1 MDTQNTP
8 VHISLWHADFWIL
21 AITNLLITMSVY
33 MLIPILPVWMLGSAG
48 FSQQAVGIVMG
59 VYGIGLFLLGGF
71 CNWLVQRYRRNR
83 VCLWAI
89 ALVFLAL
96 LGCWLVERELHQSW
110 LQYRVLLF
118 LRLVLGAGFG
128 LVQMILSSTLII
140 DKSESFQ
147 RTEANHASAW
157 FGRFALS
164 LGPMLSIVFARTTFS
179 PILASAALALAAYIL
194 LATVKFPF
202 RTPDDGVK
210 KISGDRFFLPD
221 AKWLFLNLFLICLSV
236 GILMSTQFTAMFY
249 AMVMVGFAV
258 ALLAERFAFVD
269 ADLKSQVVA
278 GSILIAAALMMILT
292 RKQMVVN
299 YISPVFVGLGIGLIG
314 SRFLLFFIKLS
325 KHCQRGT
332 AVSTYM
338 LGWESGLAAGL
349 FVGYFFFAE
358 DVHLA
363 LSASLA
369 CLILA
374 FGLYVVFTHQWYIR
388 KKNR

>member
-96 LGCWLVERELHQSW
+96 LGCWLVERELQQSW
-110 LQYRVLLF
+110 LQYRLLLF
-118 LRLVLGAGFG
+118 LRIVLCAAFG

-210 KISGDRFFLPD
+210 KISGDRFFLPV

-236 GILMSTQFTAMFY
+236 GILMSTQYTAMFY
-249 AMVMVGFAV
+249 AMVMVGFAI

-278 GSILIAAALMMILT
+278 GSILIAAALVMILT
-292 RKQMVVN
+292 RKQMIVN

-358 DVHLA
+358 DIHLA

>member
-33 MLIPILPVWMLGSAG
+33 MLIPILPVWMLGSTG
-48 FSQQAVGIVMG
+48 FSQQGVGIVMG

-210 KISGDRFFLPD
+210 KIGGDRFFLPV

-278 GSILIAAALMMILT
+278 GSILIAAALVMILT
-292 RKQMVVN
+292 RKQMIVN

-358 DVHLA
+358 DLHLA
-363 LSASLA
+363 LSASLV

-374 FGLYVVFTHQWYIR
+374 FGLYVTFTHQWYIR

>member
-48 FSQQAVGIVMG
+48 FSQQAVGAVMG

-164 LGPMLSIVFARTTFS
+164 LGPMLSIVFARTSFS
-179 PILASAALALAAYIL
+179 PFFASAALALVAYLL

-236 GILMSTQFTAMFY
+236 GILMSTQYTAMFY
-249 AMVMVGFAV
+249 AMVMVGFAI

-358 DVHLA
+358 DLHLA
-363 LSASLA
+363 LSASLV

>member
-48 FSQQAVGIVMG
+48 FSQQGVGIVMG

-210 KISGDRFFLPD
+210 KISGDRFFLPV

-249 AMVMVGFAV
+249 AMVMVGFAI

-278 GSILIAAALMMILT
+278 GSILIAAALVMILT
-292 RKQMVVN
+292 RKQMIVN

-358 DVHLA
+358 DLHLA
-363 LSASLA
+363 LSASLV

-374 FGLYVVFTHQWYIR
+374 FGLYVTFTHQWYIR

>member
-210 KISGDRFFLPD
+210 KISGDRFFLPV

-249 AMVMVGFAV
+249 AMVMVGFAI

-278 GSILIAAALMMILT
+278 GSILIAAALVMILT
-292 RKQMVVN
+292 RKQMIVN

-358 DVHLA
+358 DLHLA

>member
-1 MDTQNTP
+1 
-8 VHISLWHADFWIL
+8 
-21 AITNLLITMSVY
+21 

-48 FSQQAVGIVMG
+48 FSQQAVGTVMG

-89 ALVFLAL
+89 ALVFLSL
-96 LGCWLVERELHQSW
+96 LGCWLVERELQQSW
-110 LQYRVLLF
+110 LQYRLLF
-118 LRLVLGAGFG
+118 FLRIVLGAAFG

-164 LGPMLSIVFARTTFS
+164 LGPMLGIVFARTSFS
-179 PILASAALALAAYIL
+179 PLFASAALALVAYLL

-236 GILMSTQFTAMFY
+236 GILMSTQYTAMFY
-249 AMVMVGFAV
+249 AMVMVGFAI

-358 DVHLA
+358 DIHLA

>member
-48 FSQQAVGIVMG
+48 FSQQAVGVVMG

-210 KISGDRFFLPD
+210 KISGDRFFLPV

-249 AMVMVGFAV
+249 AMVMVGFAI

-278 GSILIAAALMMILT
+278 GSILIAAALVMILT
-292 RKQMVVN
+292 RKQMIVN

-358 DVHLA
+358 DIHLA

>member
-21 AITNLLITMSVY
+21 AIANLLITMSVY

-48 FSQQAVGIVMG
+48 LSQQAVGIVMG

-210 KISGDRFFLPD
+210 KISGDRFFLPV

-249 AMVMVGFAV
+249 AMVMVGFAI

-358 DVHLA
+358 DIHLA

>member
-48 FSQQAVGIVMG
+48 LSQQAVGIVMG

>member
-48 FSQQAVGIVMG
+48 LSQQAVGIVMG

-210 KISGDRFFLPD
+210 KISGDRFFLPV

-249 AMVMVGFAV
+249 AMVMVGFAI

-278 GSILIAAALMMILT
+278 GSILIAAALVMILT
-292 RKQMVVN
+292 RKQMIVN

-358 DVHLA
+358 DLHLA
-363 LSASLA
+363 LSASLV

-374 FGLYVVFTHQWYIR
+374 FGLYVTFTHQWYIR

>member
-8 VHISLWHADFWIL
+8 VHIRLWHADFWIL
-21 AITNLLITMSVY
+21 AIANLLITMSVY
-33 MLIPILPVWMLGSAG
+33 MLVPVLPVWMLGTASLTPHE
-48 FSQQAVGIVMG
+48 VGVVMG
-59 VYGIGLFLLGGF
+59 VYAIGLFLLGGF

-83 VCLWAI
+83 VCLWA
-89 ALVFLAL
+89 VMGVCVAL
-96 LGCWLVERELHQSW
+96 LGCWFVSDEVQQSW
-110 LQYRVLLF
+110 LQYRLLLF
-118 LRLVLGAGFG
+118 FRILLGASFG
-128 LVQMILSSTLII
+128 LVQMVLSSTLII

-164 LGPMLSIVFARTTFS
+164 LGPMLGIVCARTTFN
-179 PILASAALALAAYIL
+179 PFLGSAALALAAFVL
-194 LATVKFPF
+194 LAMVRFPF

-210 KISGDRFFLPD
+210 KLSGDRFFLPE
-221 AKWLFLNLFLICLSV
+221 AKWLFCNLFLICLSV
-236 GILMSTQFTAMFY
+236 GLLVSTQYTAMFY
-249 AMVMVGFAV
+249 AMLMVGFCV

-278 GSILIAAALMMILT
+278 GSILIAAALMMVLT
-292 RKQMVVN
+292 RKQMVVT
-299 YISPVFVGLGIGLIG
+299 YISPVFVGLGVGLIG

-338 LGWESGLAAGL
+338 LAWESGIAAGL

-358 DVHLA
+358 QTKLA

-369 CLILA
+369 CILLS
-374 FGLYVVFTHQWYIR
+374 FGLYVFFTHQWYIK

>member
-33 MLIPILPVWMLGSAG
+33 MLIPILPVWMLGAAG
-48 FSQQAVGIVMG
+48 FSQQAVGVVMG

-236 GILMSTQFTAMFY
+236 GILMSTQYTAMFY
-249 AMVMVGFAV
+249 AMVMVGFAI

-358 DVHLA
+358 DIHLA

-374 FGLYVVFTHQWYIR
+374 FGLYVVFTHQLYIR

>member
-48 FSQQAVGIVMG
+48 FSQQAVGAVMG

-210 KISGDRFFLPD
+210 KISGDRFFLPV

-249 AMVMVGFAV
+249 AMVMVGFAI

>member
-33 MLIPILPVWMLGSAG
+33 MLTPILPVWMLGSAG

-210 KISGDRFFLPD
+210 KISGDRFFLPV

-249 AMVMVGFAV
+249 AMVMVGFAI

-278 GSILIAAALMMILT
+278 GSILIAAALVMILT
-292 RKQMVVN
+292 RKQMIVN
-299 YISPVFVGLGIGLIG
+299 YISPVFVGLGVGLIG

-338 LGWESGLAAGL
+338 LGWESGIAAGL

-358 DVHLA
+358 DIHLA

-374 FGLYVVFTHQWYIR
+374 FGLYVGFTHQWYIR

>member
-21 AITNLLITMSVY
+21 AIANLLITMSVY
-33 MLIPILPVWMLGSAG
+33 MLIPILPIWMLGTAG
-48 FSQQAVGIVMG
+48 LSQQAVGTVMG

-96 LGCWLVERELHQSW
+96 LGCWFVERELQQSW
-110 LQYRVLLF
+110 LQYRLLLF
-118 LRLVLGAGFG
+118 LRIVLGAAFG

-147 RTEANHASAW
+147 RTEANHASTW

-164 LGPMLSIVFARTTFS
+164 LGPMLGIVFARTSFS
-179 PILASAALALAAYIL
+179 PLFASAALALAAYIL

-210 KISGDRFFLPD
+210 KISGDRFFLPV

-249 AMVMVGFAV
+249 AMVMVGFAI

-299 YISPVFVGLGIGLIG
+299 YISPVFVGLGVGLIG

-338 LGWESGLAAGL
+338 LGWESGIAAGL

-358 DVHLA
+358 DIHLA

>member
-21 AITNLLITMSVY
+21 AIANLLITMSVY
-33 MLIPILPVWMLGSAG
+33 MLTPILPIWMLGTAG
-48 FSQQAVGIVMG
+48 LSQQAVGTVMG

-89 ALVFLAL
+89 ALVFLSL
-96 LGCWLVERELHQSW
+96 LGCWFVERELQQSW
-110 LQYRVLLF
+110 LQYRLLLF
-118 LRLVLGAGFG
+118 LRIVLGAAFG

-164 LGPMLSIVFARTTFS
+164 LGPMLGIVFARTSFS
-179 PILASAALALAAYIL
+179 PLFASAALALVAYLL

-236 GILMSTQFTAMFY
+236 GILMSTQYTAMFF
-249 AMVMVGFAV
+249 AMVMVGFAI

-325 KHCQRGT
+325 KHCPRGT

>member
-21 AITNLLITMSVY
+21 AIANLLITMSVY
-33 MLIPILPVWMLGSAG
+33 MLIPILPIWMLGTAG
-48 FSQQAVGIVMG
+48 LSQQAVGTVMG

-89 ALVFLAL
+89 ALVFLSL
-96 LGCWLVERELHQSW
+96 LGCWFVERELQQSW
-110 LQYRVLLF
+110 LQYRLLLF
-118 LRLVLGAGFG
+118 LRIVLGAAFG

-164 LGPMLSIVFARTTFS
+164 LGPMLGIVFARTTFS
-179 PILASAALALAAYIL
+179 PLFASAALALAAYIL

-278 GSILIAAALMMILT
+278 GSILIAAALVMILT
-292 RKQMVVN
+292 RKQMIVN
-299 YISPVFVGLGIGLIG
+299 YISPVVVGLGIGLIG
-314 SRFLLFFIKLS
+314 LRFLLFFIKLS

>member
-33 MLIPILPVWMLGSAG
+33 MLIPILPVWMLGAAG
-48 FSQQAVGIVMG
+48 FSQQAVGVVMG

-89 ALVFLAL
+89 ALVFLSL
-96 LGCWLVERELHQSW
+96 LGCWFVERELQQSW
-110 LQYRVLLF
+110 LQYRLLLF
-118 LRLVLGAGFG
+118 LRIVLGAAFG

-164 LGPMLSIVFARTTFS
+164 LGPMLGIVFARTTFS
-179 PILASAALALAAYIL
+179 PLFASAALALVAYLL

-249 AMVMVGFAV
+249 AMVMVGFAI

-278 GSILIAAALMMILT
+278 GSILIAAALVMILT
-292 RKQMVVN
+292 RKQMIVN

>member
-21 AITNLLITMSVY
+21 AIANLLITMSVY

-48 FSQQAVGIVMG
+48 LSQQAVGIVMG

-96 LGCWLVERELHQSW
+96 LGCWLVERELQQSW
-110 LQYRVLLF
+110 LQYRLLLF
-118 LRLVLGAGFG
+118 LRIVLGAAFG

-164 LGPMLSIVFARTTFS
+164 LGPMLGIVFARTTFS
-179 PILASAALALAAYIL
+179 PLFASAALALVAYLL

-236 GILMSTQFTAMFY
+236 GILMSTQYTAMFY
-249 AMVMVGFAV
+249 AMVMVGFAI

-338 LGWESGLAAGL
+338 LGWESGLATGL

-374 FGLYVVFTHQWYIR
+374 FGLYVVFTHQWYIS

>member
-21 AITNLLITMSVY
+21 AIANLLITMSVY
-33 MLIPILPVWMLGSAG
+33 MLTPMLPIWRWGTAGLP
-48 FSQQAVGIVMG
+48 QQAVGTVMG

-89 ALVFLAL
+89 ALVFLSL
-96 LGCWLVERELHQSW
+96 LGCWFVERELQQSW
-110 LQYRVLLF
+110 LQYRLLLF
-118 LRLVLGAGFG
+118 LRIVLGAAFG

-164 LGPMLSIVFARTTFS
+164 LGPMLGIVFARTSFS
-179 PILASAALALAAYIL
+179 PLFASAALALVAYLL

-236 GILMSTQFTAMFY
+236 GILMSTQYTAMFF
-249 AMVMVGFAV
+249 AMVMVGFAI

-278 GSILIAAALMMILT
+278 GSILIAAALVMILT
-292 RKQMVVN
+292 RKQMIVN

-338 LGWESGLAAGL
+338 LGWESGIAAGL

-358 DVHLA
+358 DIHLA

>member
-21 AITNLLITMSVY
+21 AIANLLITMSVY
-33 MLIPILPVWMLGSAG
+33 MLIPILPIWMLGTAAL
-48 FSQQAVGIVMG
+48 SQQAAGTVMG

-89 ALVFLAL
+89 ALVFLSL
-96 LGCWLVERELHQSW
+96 LGCWLVERELQQSW
-110 LQYRVLLF
+110 LQYRLLLF
-118 LRLVLGAGFG
+118 LRIVLGAAFG

-164 LGPMLSIVFARTTFS
+164 LGPMLGIVFARTSFS
-179 PILASAALALAAYIL
+179 PLFASAALALVAYLL

-236 GILMSTQFTAMFY
+236 GILMSTQYTAMFF
-249 AMVMVGFAV
+249 AMVMVGFAI

>member
-21 AITNLLITMSVY
+21 AIANLLITMSVY
-33 MLIPILPVWMLGSAG
+33 MLIPILPVWMLGSVG
-48 FSQQAVGIVMG
+48 FSQQAVGVVMG

-96 LGCWLVERELHQSW
+96 LGCWLVERELYQSW

-164 LGPMLSIVFARTTFS
+164 LGPMLGIVFARTSFS
-179 PILASAALALAAYIL
+179 PLFASAALALAAYIL

>member
-1 MDTQNTP
+1 
-8 VHISLWHADFWIL
+8 
-21 AITNLLITMSVY
+21 

-210 KISGDRFFLPD
+210 KISGDRFFLPV

-249 AMVMVGFAV
+249 AMVMVGFAI

-278 GSILIAAALMMILT
+278 GSILIAAALVMILT
-292 RKQMVVN
+292 RKQMIVN

-338 LGWESGLAAGL
+338 LGWESGLATGL

-358 DVHLA
+358 DLHLA

>member
-21 AITNLLITMSVY
+21 AIANLLITMSVY
-33 MLIPILPVWMLGSAG
+33 MLIPILPIWMLGTAAL
-48 FSQQAVGIVMG
+48 SQQAAGTVMG

-89 ALVFLAL
+89 ALVFLSL
-96 LGCWLVERELHQSW
+96 LGCWLVERELQQSW
-110 LQYRVLLF
+110 LQYRLLLF
-118 LRLVLGAGFG
+118 LRIVLGAAFG

-164 LGPMLSIVFARTTFS
+164 LGPMLGIVFARTTFS
-179 PILASAALALAAYIL
+179 PLFASAALALVAYLL

-249 AMVMVGFAV
+249 AMVMVGFAI

>member
-21 AITNLLITMSVY
+21 AIANLLITMSVY
-33 MLIPILPVWMLGSAG
+33 MLIPILPIWMLGTVG
-48 FSQQAVGIVMG
+48 LSQQAVGTVMG

-89 ALVFLAL
+89 ALVFLSL
-96 LGCWLVERELHQSW
+96 LGCWLVERELQQSW
-110 LQYRVLLF
+110 LQYRLLLF
-118 LRLVLGAGFG
+118 LRIVLGAAFG

-164 LGPMLSIVFARTTFS
+164 LGPMLGIVFARTSFS
-179 PILASAALALAAYIL
+179 PLFASAALALAAYIL

-249 AMVMVGFAV
+249 AMVMVGFAI

-292 RKQMVVN
+292 RKQMVVI